1 MQTWKTLVNITIIV
15 IIMRTEGGGGG
26 GGGRYY
32 ETLRV
37 LCSDKYV
44 RDVVSLTL
52 ISV

>member
-1 MQTWKTLVNITIIV
+1 
-15 IIMRTEGGGGG
+15 MRREGGGG

-32 ETLRV
+32 ETLCV

-52 ISV
+52 IRV

>member
-1 MQTWKTLVNITIIV
+1 
-15 IIMRTEGGGGG
+15 MRREGGGG

-32 ETLRV
+32 ETLCV

-52 ISV
+52 IRVWCYSFCHFIN